1 MRKNSLFRT
10 SVLALSLV
18 TVLGMTACGS
28 KNTSDNA
35 NTDTETKA
43 VVSETVKQ
51 TEKTTENTTKAAES
65 IPETEAGKE
74 YETTAE
80 GKLVTDGN
88 GKAVEV
94 TTPATEAPAEEVIV
108 ADNSDAGAS
117 DNNGGGNYEYV
128 DVPADTSE
136 DTPVED
142 TGSGN
147 NGPSNTGNAFY
158 DDYMNNPHMV
168 DDADLIDKDSDPS
181 KPCPY
186 PLNTPIEGVYSGIDG
201 SNGVYGDYPVYIV
214 YNLCSDDATGGYARQ
229 LVIDTCYGGQ
239 SKVNGQR
246 VKAYVSLPIGEY
258 DCGTVRA
265 TYVSRY

>member
-43 VVSETVKQ
+43 VVSETVKN

-74 YETTAE
+74 YETTVE
-80 GKLVTDGN
+80 GKLVTDEN

-128 DVPADTSE
+128 DLPADTSE
-136 DTPVED
+136 DIPVED

-158 DDYMNNPHMV
+158 DDFMNGGHIEGTE
-168 DDADLIDKDSDPS
+168 DLIDKDSDPS
-181 KPCPY
+181 KPCPH
-186 PLNTPIEGVYSGIDG
+186 PLNTPIETTWYGNDG
-201 SNGVYGDYPVYIV
+201 DGNFDTYPVYLV
-214 YNLCSDDATGGYARQ
+214 YTLCSEDATGAMAAHIVQNMY
-229 LVIDTCYGGQ
+229 YGGKV
-239 SKVNGQR
+239 KVNGITITP
-246 VKAYVSLPIGEY
+246 YISLPIGEY

-265 TYVSRY
+265 SYVPRL

>member
-18 TVLGMTACGS
+18 TVLGMTACGN

-80 GKLVTDGN
+80 GSLVTDEN

-117 DNNGGGNYEYV
+117 DNNNNNGGNSAGNDNNSSDTPTQQPDVPDTPSYEPEPTPEPTPEPEPEPAEPEVNYIPCKSYFDNRDLTEIWAITWDTITPTSNKYIYYRIRIGEKGGIIYQYFFFNESIDTAVMLAETYNSDVEQQTKIYV
-128 DVPADTSE
+128 DSFD
-136 DTPVED
+136 
-142 TGSGN
+142 
-147 NGPSNTGNAFY
+147 NT
-158 DDYMNNPHMV
+158 
-168 DDADLIDKDSDPS
+168 L
-181 KPCPY
+181 PY
-186 PLNTPIEGVYSGIDG
+186 LVY
-201 SNGVYGDYPVYIV
+201 
-214 YNLCSDDATGGYARQ
+214 
-229 LVIDTCYGGQ
+229 
-239 SKVNGQR
+239 
-246 VKAYVSLPIGEY
+246 
-258 DCGTVRA
+258 
-265 TYVSRY
+265 